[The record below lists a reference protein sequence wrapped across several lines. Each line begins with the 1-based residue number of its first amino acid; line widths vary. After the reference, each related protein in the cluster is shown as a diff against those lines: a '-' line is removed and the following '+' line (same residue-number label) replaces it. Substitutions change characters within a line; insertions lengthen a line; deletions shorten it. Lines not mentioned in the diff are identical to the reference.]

1 MRFIVSNSIYLNSLG
16 IINPLGAGKKQVAK
30 NLFSGSQAGMINR
43 DDLVINRSLLVGSVL
58 EELPDI
64 PAELKDLD
72 CRNNRL
78 MLAALLEIED
88 DINQAIDRF
97 GAHRIAVVL
106 GTSTSGIS
114 DGEVGVAF
122 KVKTGHFPES
132 YNYTRQETGSISE
145 FVSTYFK
152 LPGQAL
158 TISTACTSS
167 ANALASARR
176 YINAGFCDAAIVGGA
191 DTLCGLTLNGF
202 QSLEALSSGL
212 CSPFSRNR
220 DGINIGEG
228 AAAFLMSKEK
238 GPVSVLGIG
247 GSSDAFHISA
257 PDPTGR
263 GAKLSIMRALEDS
276 GCQPDE
282 VGYVNLHGT
291 GTPLNDAMESIIVS
305 DIFKGDVLCSST
317 KPMTGHLLG
326 ACGANEVAFL
336 WLTLQ
341 NEYSQGGLPPHLWD
355 GVVDEALPALK
366 FATMDSQKDIQSPLM
381 MSNFF
386 AFGGNNISVL
396 LGGNN

>member
-1 MRFIVSNSIYLNSLG
+1 MNNPIYLNSLG

-30 NLFSGSQAGMINR
+30 NLFSGSQAGMIIR
-43 DDLVINRSLLVGSVL
+43 DDLVIDRPLRVGAV
-58 EELPDI
+58 
-64 PAELKDLD
+64 LKDLPAIPSQLKYLD

-88 DINQAIDRF
+88 DISQAIDRF

-122 KVKTGHFPES
+122 KVKTGNFPES
-132 YNYTRQETGSISE
+132 YNYTRQEAGSISE
-145 FVSTYFK
+145 FVAAYLK
-152 LPGQAL
+152 LSGQAL

-176 YINAGFCDAAIVGGA
+176 YINTGFCDAAIVGGA

-202 QSLEALSSGL
+202 HSLEALSSGL
-212 CSPFSRNR
+212 CAPFSRNR

-228 AAAFLMSKEK
+228 AAVFLMSKEK

-247 GSSDAFHISA
+247 ESSDAFHISA

-263 GAKLSIMRALEDS
+263 GAKLSIVRALEDA
-276 GCQPDE
+276 GCQADE
-282 VGYVNLHGT
+282 VGYINLHGT
-291 GTPLNDAMESIIVS
+291 ATLLNDAMESVVVS
-305 DIFKGDVLCSST
+305 DIFKDDVLCSST
-317 KPMTGHLLG
+317 KPMTGHMLG
-326 ACGANEVAFL
+326 ACGANEIAFL
-336 WLTLQ
+336 WLSLQ
-341 NEYSQGGLPPHLWD
+341 DEYAKGGLPPHLWD
-355 GVVDEALPALK
+355 GAVDEALPTLK
-366 FATMDSQKDIQSPLM
+366 FTTMDSQIDIQSPLM

-386 AFGGNNISVL
+386 AFGGNNICVL
-396 LGGNN
+396 LGEGN